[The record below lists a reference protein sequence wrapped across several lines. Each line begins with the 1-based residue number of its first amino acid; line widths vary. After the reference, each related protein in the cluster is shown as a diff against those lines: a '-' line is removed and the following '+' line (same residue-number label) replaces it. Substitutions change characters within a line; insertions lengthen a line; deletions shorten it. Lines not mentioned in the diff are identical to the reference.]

1 MQGNGNEI
9 GVPKIKRGGFL
20 IIVWKGD
27 HAPYHC
33 HVFKDGR
40 EIAKIN
46 LEAMVPMKG
55 TLNAKLRKTLES
67 LLKEGLI

>member
-1 MQGNGNEI
+1 
-9 GVPKIKRGGFL
+9 VPKIKRSGFT

-33 HVFKDGR
+33 HVFKDGK

-46 LEAMVPMKG
+46 LEAMVAMKG
-55 TLNAKLRKTLES
+55 TLTSKLKKTLES
-67 LLKEGLI
+67 LKEEGLI